1 MCVIRFLLFF
11 GAFLFSLLYGPN
23 QGISQTYHT
32 EKGQARVKGGNA
44 VSSYVGSSAQ
54 LKGKVDLKENEL
66 VFELQ
71 LETLETGIGL
81 RDEHMYETL
90 ETEKHPRARFEGRIL
105 GDSPGPGEKDSVTV
119 KGRFT
124 IHGVSK
130 RIEVS
135 GMMDRRGHKMKVAAA
150 FPILITEYGMERP
163 GFSFVS
169 VRDEHRIEIAA
180 ELAK

>member
-1 MCVIRFLLFF
+1 MRVSRLLIFF
-11 GAFLFSLLYGPN
+11 GTVFFPLFYGPN
-23 QGISQTYHT
+23 QGVSQTYHT

-44 VSSYVGSSAQ
+44 MSSYVASSSQ
-54 LKGKVDLKENEL
+54 LKGKVDLKDNEL

-71 LETLETGIGL
+71 LETLETGIDL

-90 ETEKHPRARFEGRIL
+90 ETEKYPEARFEGRIL
-105 GDSPGPGEKDSVTV
+105 GDPPVPGKKDSVTV

-130 RIEVS
+130 WIEVS
-135 GMMDRRGHKMKVAAA
+135 GTMDRWGDKMKVVAA

-180 ELAK
+180 ELTR